1 MTADERRATVRADV
15 LRELTGGSPGG
26 SDMTRTRR
34 AAPQLRSYCRLSGY
48 LELSG
53 SEVRPWGRICD
64 PMNAST
70 WHPGLFV
77 LEQVTRSARGGRNHE
92 FHFSQINQL
101 NHTEKLIVVRRE
113 RQQTMVR
120 FISFAVAAAFLASVD
135 SFAPTPMRPLV
146 STSTSAGLT
155 NGSSSM
161 TRSPT
166 SLSDMLTQ
174 TELPEKIYLPKDKE
188 TAKILGGVK
197 IGNRKLTVITGA
209 SSGLGLNTAVALS
222 KTGRHFVVMACRDI
236 EKAKRVASE
245 NGMPENSYVVMKLE
259 LGSLQSVRD
268 FVFNL
273 KAFKSN
279 RPVDNLICN
288 AAVYRPTDPEPAWTD
303 DGFEQ
308 SMGINHFGHFLL
320 ANLMVNDMSK
330 AKDARM
336 CIVGSITGNTNTVGG
351 GLVYPRADLG
361 DLSGFEQGARNPVAM
376 ADGAPFF
383 GAKAYKDA
391 KVCNMMTVSELH
403 RRYHNSTGINFSSMY
418 PGCIAETA
426 LFREKRPWF
435 RKVSTSCR
443 SVIPFPHSQSILRTT
458 SGFSVVHEVCHR
470 WICRRGRG
478 RRTFGASSG

>member
-1 MTADERRATVRADV
+1 MDRRGVHDG
-15 LRELTGGSPGG
+15 RETK
-26 SDMTRTRR
+26 
-34 AAPQLRSYCRLSGY
+34 
-48 LELSG
+48 E
-53 SEVRPWGRICD
+53 
-64 PMNAST
+64 
-70 WHPGLFV
+70 
-77 LEQVTRSARGGRNHE
+77 
-92 FHFSQINQL
+92 
-101 NHTEKLIVVRRE
+101 
-113 RQQTMVR
+113 QTMVR
-120 FISFAVAAAFLASVD
+120 FISFAVAAAYLASGD
-135 SFAPTPMRPLV
+135 AFAPTPTRQLV
-146 STSTSAGLT
+146 STSSRLT
-155 NGSSSM
+155 TGSSSM

-188 TAKILGGVK
+188 TAKVLGGVK

-209 SSGLGLNTAVALS
+209 SSGLGLNTAIALS
-222 KTGRHFVVMACRDI
+222 KTGRHFVVMACRDV

-245 NGMPENSYVVMKLE
+245 NGMPENSYTVMKLE

-320 ANLMVNDMSK
+320 ANLMVKDMSK

-361 DLSGFEQGARNPVAM
+361 NLSGFEKGARKPIAM

-403 RRYHNSTGINFSSMY
+403 RRYHESTGINFSSMY

-435 RKVSTSCR
+435 RKAFPWFMKYVTGGYVGEVEAGERLAQVVDDPQCAKSDVYWSWNGGAQQVGRWSDDGKPKGAGGSGGEIFENTQSDAVQDR
-443 SVIPFPHSQSILRTT
+443 DTTIKMWELSVKAVGLEDKEMFK
-458 SGFSVVHEVCHR
+458 
-470 WICRRGRG
+470 
-478 RRTFGASSG
+478 